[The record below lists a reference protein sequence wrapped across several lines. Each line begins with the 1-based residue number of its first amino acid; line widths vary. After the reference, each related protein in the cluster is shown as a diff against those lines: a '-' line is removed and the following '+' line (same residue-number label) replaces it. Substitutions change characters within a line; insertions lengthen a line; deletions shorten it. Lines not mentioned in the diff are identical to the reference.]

1 MKGNVM
7 ALIPPLSTQQMF
19 AAMSYRWGLTLW
31 TLLAAVM
38 APIPRV
44 GKFAQIAKSQGFQH
58 FMQLLFFFGLK
69 MRSHNKVS
77 REILETRLQ
86 QLDSDKTV
94 VSSPIEEKGV
104 KVFTDSC
111 LASHSGYY
119 DPSRGHHGL
128 AMAGM
133 SCTSER
139 CTGWPW
145 IRRQEEQYAA
155 HATFQADHITMR
167 AQEACI

>member
-1 MKGNVM
+1 
-7 ALIPPLSTQQMF
+7 
-19 AAMSYRWGLTLW
+19 
-31 TLLAAVM
+31 
-38 APIPRV
+38 
-44 GKFAQIAKSQGFQH
+44 
-58 FMQLLFFFGLK
+58 MQLFFFFGLK
-69 MRSHNKVS
+69 MRSHNRVS
-77 REILETRLQ
+77 RKILETRIQ

-94 VSSPIEEKGV
+94 VSSPTEEKGV

-119 DPSRGHHGL
+119 DPSREHHGL
-128 AMAGM
+128 AIAGM

-145 IRRQEEQYAA
+145 MQRHREEEQYAA

-167 AQEACI
+167 AQEVCI